1 MRGTAEARR
10 ELWHR
15 KPVLRVVY
23 EDFHRRIAAWC
34 RPGRTLE
41 VGSGIGSLKG
51 SLGNVVTTDIAPQR
65 WLDAAADAQALP
77 FSDASF
83 DNLIVVDVMHH
94 VEFPRH
100 FLQEAVRVLRSGG
113 RLLLLEPAIT
123 PGSYFFYRFLHD
135 EDLDLSVDPLVDGK
149 RDPGRP
155 SCHANQAIPTLLFG
169 RHRSALRTLF
179 PDLALRDLAHLSFLA
194 YPLSGGFR
202 PWSLLPASLA
212 GPVLGFERM
221 LEPVLGRAF
230 GFRLLAV
237 LDRR

>member
-1 MRGTAEARR
+1 MRGEASERR
-10 ELWHR
+10 DLWRR

-23 EDFHRRIAAWC
+23 EDFHRRILEWC

-51 SLGNVVTTDIAPQR
+51 ILPEVVTTDITAEP

-83 DNLIVVDVMHH
+83 DNLVVVDVIHH
-94 VEFPRH
+94 VEFPRR
-100 FLQEAVRVLRSGG
+100 FLQEAVRVLRPGG
-113 RLLLLEPAIT
+113 RLVMLEPAVT
-123 PGSYFFYRFLHD
+123 PGSYLFYRFLHD
-135 EDLDLSVDPLVDGK
+135 EGVDLSADPLLDGQP
-149 RDPGRP
+149 DPARAP
-155 SCHANQAIPTLLFG
+155 DEANQAIPTLLFG
-169 RHRSALRTLF
+169 RRRLAFETQFPEFALRH
-179 PDLALRDLAHLSFLA
+179 LAHLSLVA

-202 PWSLLPASLA
+202 SWSLVSAGAASAL
-212 GPVLGFERM
+212 LGLERR
-221 LEPVLGRAF
+221 LEPVMGRLL